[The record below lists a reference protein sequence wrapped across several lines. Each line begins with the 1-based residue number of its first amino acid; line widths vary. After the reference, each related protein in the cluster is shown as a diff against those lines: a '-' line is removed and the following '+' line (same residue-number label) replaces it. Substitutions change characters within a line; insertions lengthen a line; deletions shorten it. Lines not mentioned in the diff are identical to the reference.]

1 MKLINSFGPNPR
13 LVRMFMTEKGIT
25 MPFDT
30 LDILAADNRK
40 EPYLKLN
47 PGGQMPALQLDNG
60 TVIAETAAICE
71 YLEEVHPTPA
81 LIGTNAEERAR
92 TRMWLRRVELNIT
105 ENIYNGF
112 RYAEGLGLFQER
124 MHCIPVAAADLK
136 QVAQEKLAWL
146 DGLMA
151 GRDFIVDNQLRLP
164 DIALYCCM
172 DFAKDVGQPL
182 DPALKNI
189 NAWFKRMDSRASAQS
204 SLNPGWDQLKMRG

>member
-13 LVRMFMTEKGIT
+13 LVRMFMTEKKIDI
-25 MPFDT
+25 PFEN
-30 LDILAADNRK
+30 LDILAAENRR

-71 YLEEVHPTPA
+71 YLEEIHPTPA

-92 TRMWLRRVELNIT
+92 SRMWLRRVELNIT
-105 ENIYNGF
+105 ENIYGGF
-112 RYAEGLGLFQER
+112 RYAEGLGLFKDR
-124 MHCIPVAAADLK
+124 MRCIPAAAADLK
-136 QVAQEKLAWL
+136 LVAQEKLAWL
-146 DGLMA
+146 DGLMN
-151 GRDFIVDNQLRLP
+151 GRDFIVDGQLRLP
-164 DIALYCCM
+164 DIALYCCL
-172 DFAKDVGQPL
+172 DFAKDVGQPI

-189 NAWFKRMDSRASAQS
+189 NAWFKRVDSRPSAQS

>member
-13 LVRMFMTEKGIT
+13 LVRMFMTEKGIS
-25 MPFDT
+25 MPFDN
-30 LDILAADNRK
+30 LDILAAENRK

-71 YLEEVHPTPA
+71 YLEEIHPTPA

-105 ENIYNGF
+105 ENIYAGF
-112 RYAEGLGLFQER
+112 RYAEGLGLFKER
-124 MHCIPVAAADLK
+124 MRCIPAAAADLK

-146 DGLMA
+146 DGLMN

-172 DFAKDVGQPL
+172 DFAKDVGQPI

>member
-1 MKLINSFGPNPR
+1 MKLIHSFGPNPR
-13 LVRMFMTEKGIT
+13 LVRMFMAEKGIT
-25 MPFDT
+25 LPCDT
-30 LDILAADNRK
+30 IDILAAENRK

-71 YLEEVHPTPA
+71 YLEERHPTPA
-81 LIGTNAEERAR
+81 LIGSNAEERAR
-92 TRMWLRRVELNIT
+92 TRMWARRVELNIT

-112 RYAEGLGLFQER
+112 RYAEGLGLFQDR
-124 MHCIPVAAADLK
+124 MHCIPVAATDLK
-136 QVAQEKLAWL
+136 QVAQEKLLWL
-146 DGLMA
+146 DGLMN

-172 DFAKDVGQPL
+172 DFAKDVGQPIN
-182 DPALKNI
+182 PALKNI
-189 NAWFKRMDSRASAQS
+189 NAWFKRVDSRASAQS